1 LTEQTDLE
9 AYSTFQNGVEFEREI
24 GDLVS
29 TRGGGTPSTD
39 VDEYWGGDILWLTP
53 SEISDEKR
61 IHVADT
67 ERKLTEEGLSNT
79 SAKVMPPGSVLMTSR
94 ATVGVPV
101 INEKPMA
108 TNQGFICID
117 IAEDKPL
124 YNYYLLYWIKR
135 NKGVILNHASGSTYP
150 EISQRS
156 FNGLK
161 ISLPSLPEQ
170 KKIADTLRHLDEK
183 REVNDEMNRELAEM
197 AQSIFKYLF
206 IDFSNTPDDE
216 LVLHEGL
223 NMDVPTNWGIEPL
236 SDVARIVD
244 CLHSKKPDEQN
255 EGQFYI
261 EVKDVGELGELN
273 LDDKYRI
280 SNEDYEEWTRR
291 ITAKSADLIIT
302 KDGRVGAVAQIPNGV
317 EGAIG
322 RNLVCI
328 RPESNQLSSTFLREY
343 MLSPL
348 MKQEIGKKTLSRAI
362 FETLHVSEIENL
374 RILLPPKNIRKE
386 FDEVVGAIHERI
398 DHNNRE
404 SIKLETARKEL
415 LAKLIPPQ

>member
-1 LTEQTDLE
+1 
-9 AYSTFQNGVEFEREI
+9 
-24 GDLVS
+24 
-29 TRGGGTPSTD
+29 
-39 VDEYWGGDILWLTP
+39 
-53 SEISDEKR
+53 
-61 IHVADT
+61 
-67 ERKLTEEGLSNT
+67 
-79 SAKVMPPGSVLMTSR
+79 
-94 ATVGVPV
+94 
-101 INEKPMA
+101 
-108 TNQGFICID
+108 
-117 IAEDKPL
+117 
-124 YNYYLLYWIKR
+124 
-135 NKGVILNHASGSTYP
+135 
-150 EISQRS
+150 
-156 FNGLK
+156 
-161 ISLPSLPEQ
+161 
-170 KKIADTLRHLDEK
+170 
-183 REVNDEMNRELAEM
+183 
-197 AQSIFKYLF
+197 LF

-236 SDVARIVD
+236 SNVARIVD